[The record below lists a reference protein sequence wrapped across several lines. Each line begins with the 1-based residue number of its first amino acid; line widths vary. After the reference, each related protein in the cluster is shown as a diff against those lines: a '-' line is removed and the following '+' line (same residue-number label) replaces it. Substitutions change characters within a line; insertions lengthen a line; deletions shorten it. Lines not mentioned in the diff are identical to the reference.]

1 MKFYA
6 SVRLDTRRKEILPD
20 NVGIR
25 VKVKVVKNKVAA
37 PFKAVM
43 LDIIFGSGIDAMGCT
58 LDAALDLN
66 IVERRGSWYAYK
78 GNQLAQ
84 GRLNVIA
91 MLNKDAD
98 FAKGLETEVRLA
110 LKEFG
115 KDIGKETS
123 VKEEVVLDV
132 VEETVEVEEESAS
145 FLE

>member
-43 LDIIFGSGIDAMGCT
+43 LDIIFGSGIDALGCT
-58 LDAALDLN
+58 LDAALDLD

-78 GNQLAQ
+78 GKQLAQ
-84 GRLNVIA
+84 GRQKVIA
-91 MLNKDAD
+91 MLKKDAD
-98 FAKGLETEVRLA
+98 FAGALGTEVRLA
-110 LKEFG
+110 LADFG
-115 KDIGKETS
+115 KQTDTE
-123 VKEEVVLDV
+123 EEVVL
-132 VEETVEVEEESAS
+132 EAAAETIEVEEESV
-145 FLE
+145 LE